1 MRKLSLQLVYVE
13 PPQVYAGRAA
23 AALFHGQLWVVLP
36 HLLYIAHMSLY
47 IATMRT

>member
-23 AALFHGQLWVVLP
+23 AALFHGQLWVVL
-36 HLLYIAHMSLY
+36 LYIAHMSLY